1 MINFVFVFHAMSL
14 KSSTLKSYL
23 HIKKSNYLKNELMAK
38 LSKQSVT
45 EIVRIV
51 ITSIISIL
59 TTLGV
64 LSCTVYSG
72 NQTDRTPTTQ
82 NEY

>member
-1 MINFVFVFHAMSL
+1 
-14 KSSTLKSYL
+14 
-23 HIKKSNYLKNELMAK
+23 MAK

-45 EIVRIV
+45 ELIRIV
-51 ITSIISIL
+51 VTSIISIL

-72 NQTDRTPTTQ
+72 NQSDNVKSPTVKT
-82 NEY
+82 EDY

>member
-1 MINFVFVFHAMSL
+1 
-14 KSSTLKSYL
+14 
-23 HIKKSNYLKNELMAK
+23 MAK
-38 LSKQSVT
+38 LTKHSVT

-72 NQTDRTPTTQ
+72 NQTDRTPATQTTDF
-82 NEY
+82 